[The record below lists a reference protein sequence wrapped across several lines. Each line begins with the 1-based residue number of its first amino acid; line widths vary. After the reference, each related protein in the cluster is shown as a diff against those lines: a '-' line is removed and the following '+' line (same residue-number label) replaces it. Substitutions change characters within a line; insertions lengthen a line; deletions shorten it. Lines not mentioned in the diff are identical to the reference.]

1 MQPATATIRPE
12 SLDRHLFVG
21 ASDARR
27 ILENDWLTLY
37 NEKVGLT
44 PPVDL
49 SNVFRVQLGVYTEP
63 FHLDWLEKQHGCSIA
78 RRGESFTHPDYDW
91 MRCHIDG
98 WHTQASIPV
107 EVKHSNGR
115 ATVRD
120 KALFYMGQ
128 LQHIMAVTDTPGIR
142 FSVIAGNDDPDWC
155 VVERNPDYIEQL
167 IELEKG
173 FWWHVENLVPPDI
186 TPTGKQ
192 AELRVVAATI
202 PIDGLKPYDM
212 GKNNHWAA
220 LAVDFQQHAE
230 AAVIFEAA
238 KKGLKELVPEDAS
251 EAKGHGVC
259 IKRDKR
265 GSLRFVS

>member
-1 MQPATATIRPE
+1 MNHPATVRPE
-12 SLDRHLFVG
+12 SIDRHLYVG

-27 ILENDWLTLY
+27 IVENDWLTLY

-49 SNVFRVQLGVYTEP
+49 SNVFRVQLGIHTEH
-63 FHLDWLEKQHGCSIA
+63 FHMDWLERQHDCTIA
-78 RRGESFTHPDYDW
+78 RRGESFAHPDHDW

-98 WHTQASIPV
+98 WHTGVSLPV

-120 KALFYMGQ
+120 RATYYMAQ
-128 LQHIMAVTDTPGIR
+128 LQHIMAVTDTQGIR

-155 VVERNPDYIEQL
+155 LVERSDSYIADLIALEQ
-167 IELEKG
+167 G
-173 FWWHVENLVPPDI
+173 FWWHVENLVPPEI
-186 TPTGKQ
+186 TPTGTQ
-192 AELRVVAATI
+192 AQLKVVAATI

-212 GKNNHWAA
+212 SKSNHWAA
-220 LAVDFQQHAE
+220 LAVDYQQHAE
-230 AAVIFEAA
+230 AAVIYEAA
-238 KKGLKELVPEDAS
+238 KKGLKDLVPEDAS
-251 EAKGHGVC
+251 EAAGHGIV
-259 IKRDKR
+259 IKRDRR